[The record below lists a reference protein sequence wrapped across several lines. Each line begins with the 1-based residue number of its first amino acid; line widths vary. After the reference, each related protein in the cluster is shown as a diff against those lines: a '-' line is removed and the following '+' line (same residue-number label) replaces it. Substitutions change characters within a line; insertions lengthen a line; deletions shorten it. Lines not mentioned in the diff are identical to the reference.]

1 MQLNYICL
9 WNKHWFTAS
18 GECAFI
24 FKYVYVRSFV
34 FACNFVRSENSSPVN
49 IFSSI
54 NVFTKPQCD
63 CEHSITA
70 KVSPLWATD
79 VFISISITV
88 GVWLVLDSVFTV
100 LLHSQKK
107 PNTMKTFSVL
117 YTLMYKLVVMLI
129 SFLFLR
135 VAFLCNLAKSYLLF
149 TKQNVYNA

>member
-1 MQLNYICL
+1 MFGQSTTNFSRHMQLNYICL

-18 GECAFI
+18 GECACI

-100 LLHSQKK
+100 LLQSEKAQHYENIFC
-107 PNTMKTFSVL
+107 PV
-117 YTLMYKLVVMLI
+117 YTYVQVSNHAYFI
-129 SFLFLR
+129 FIF
-135 VAFLCNLAKSYLLF
+135 KSSLSL
-149 TKQNVYNA
+149 